1 MEVRVWTLVAG
12 QEAAEASYRIM
23 DATHDCDSDVVTSGS
38 PAGPCRGHRSLSA
51 PPLLERKIFPGV
63 PSSVGEVRR
72 FLRDVLG
79 ADHPALERVEVCA
92 SELVT
97 NGILHTDSGKGGHV
111 LVAVHVRTNRLRVYV
126 VDEGGA
132 STEPRVRRSG
142 FAESGH
148 GLHIVEELSDGWR
161 TQLEDEGR
169 TTWFDV
175 TL

>member
-1 MEVRVWTLVAG
+1 
-12 QEAAEASYRIM
+12 M
-23 DATHDCDSDVVTSGS
+23 DAAHDRHSDVVTSGS
-38 PAGPCRGHRSLSA
+38 PVEPYRGTRGISA
-51 PPLLERKIFPGV
+51 SPLLVRRIFPGV

-79 ADHPALERVEVCA
+79 ADHPALDRVEVCA

-97 NGILHTDSGKGGHV
+97 NCILHTDSGKGGHV
-111 LVAVHVRTNRLRVYV
+111 LVAAHVRADRLRVYV

-132 STEPRVRRSG
+132 STEPEVRRTG

-148 GLHIVEELSDGWR
+148 GLHIVEELADGWR

-169 TTWFDV
+169 TTWFDIA
-175 TL
+175 L

>member
-1 MEVRVWTLVAG
+1 MSR
-12 QEAAEASYRIM
+12 
-23 DATHDCDSDVVTSGS
+23 S
-38 PAGPCRGHRSLSA
+38 PVHEKKLFA
-51 PPLLERKIFPGV
+51 GV
-63 PSSVGEVRR
+63 PSSVREVRR

-79 ADHPALERVEVCA
+79 ADHPALYEIELCT

-97 NGILHTDSGKGGHV
+97 NAIRHTNSGKGGYV
-111 LVAVHVRTNRLRVYV
+111 LVALDVGSDRIRTYV

-132 STEPRVRRSG
+132 STEPHARRTG
-142 FAESGH
+142 FAENGH
-148 GLHIVEELSDGWR
+148 GLHIVEELADGWR